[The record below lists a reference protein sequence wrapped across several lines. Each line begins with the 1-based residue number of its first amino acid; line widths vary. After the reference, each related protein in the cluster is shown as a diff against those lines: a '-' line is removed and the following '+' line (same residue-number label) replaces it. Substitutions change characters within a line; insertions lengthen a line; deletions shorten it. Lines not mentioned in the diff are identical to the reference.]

1 MFRKTLAVALT
12 VALVAGSAV
21 IAPTTASAG
30 NGRNGFGIAAAVVGG
45 IATAVIANSV
55 VNSRQEY
62 GYGYRDRGYTG
73 CFEKQVTRWDRFSGE
88 PVVVGY
94 KTICR

>member
-1 MFRKTLAVALT
+1 MFRKTLAAALT

-55 VNSRQEY
+55 VNNRQEY
-62 GYGYRDRGYTG
+62 GYRDYGYTG

-88 PVVVGY
+88 PVVAY
-94 KTICR
+94 KTFCR